1 MNSDI
6 KSYEWAANLQLIADQ
21 MITHDD
27 SNRYILNQAALL
39 NRIAAELLVDTPN
52 RELH

>member
-1 MNSDI
+1 MKVET

-21 MITHDD
+21 MIDHNA
-27 SNRYILNQAALL
+27 SNDYILSQASLL

-52 RELH
+52 FKLH